1 MRTAKTGPVII
12 IHYEHHKSEHTAHQL
27 LFYLTASISGR
38 QKPWAAKRL
47 YYLPKTRA
55 IITHPQHGL
64 HWALSS
70 LHVRQIH
77 TLRTLAC
84 TERRSYCLP
93 DHVLATSSAPLL
105 LTEPL

>member
-1 MRTAKTGPVII
+1 MRKAKPGPVNI
-12 IHYEHHKSEHTAHQL
+12 IHYEHHKSEHTAYQL

-38 QKPWAAKRL
+38 QKHGQQKTS
-47 YYLPKTRA
+47 YLPKTRA

-64 HWALSS
+64 HWAFSS

-84 TERRSYCLP
+84 IERRSYCLP
-93 DHVLATSSAPLL
+93 DQVLATTSAPLL